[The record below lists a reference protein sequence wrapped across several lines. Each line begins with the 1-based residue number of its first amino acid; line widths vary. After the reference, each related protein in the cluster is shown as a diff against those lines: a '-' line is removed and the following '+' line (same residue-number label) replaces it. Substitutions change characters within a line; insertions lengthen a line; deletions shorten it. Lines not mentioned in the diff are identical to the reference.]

1 MIEIKV
7 PEENETIIEL
17 PNGHKAT
24 IKQNMVDLAI
34 EAYNMGYKDGVEAYK
49 AMMELEKEEQEE
61 KYYKEHGYEW

>member
-1 MIEIKV
+1 MIEIMM

-49 AMMELEKEEQEE
+49 AMMEIEEDEDE
-61 KYYKEHGYEW
+61 